1 MGRPHARR
9 TGQTRGLPAWGPGPG
24 GPAGRMV
31 GFGCDVWENPRQDA
45 SPRNETPAAIAG
57 NVRRA
62 RPLPRAARGPS
73 WSPWA
78 RSPAAGPSEPQ
89 SPHPEDGD
97 GTYPAGR
104 LSASQKPPAQRE
116 MRSLWL
122 STLGP
127 RL

>member
-1 MGRPHARR
+1 
-9 TGQTRGLPAWGPGPG
+9 
-24 GPAGRMV
+24 MV

-57 NVRRA
+57 NVRWA
-62 RPLPRAARGPS
+62 RPLPRAARGPGSSTDSGVSRAPS